1 LGAVSRAG
9 NGPGFNTNQ
18 GLKPMEALKTYLKEV
33 RLIPLL
39 TAKQEVELNKR
50 VRKGDELARKD
61 MIRANLRLVINIAKR
76 YMRMGTPFLDL
87 IEEGNLGLMK
97 AVEKFDHRKGFRF
110 STYAAWWIRQ
120 GITRSISEQ
129 GKMIRVPVYMNDLI
143 TKWKKT
149 RESLS
154 QKLKR
159 LPTDKEIAKK
169 LKLTP
174 EKTDQIN
181 FWMSSTTSSL
191 EAPIGDDNENQISE
205 LVEDKNA
212 VAPDAGIVKLLDRE
226 RIDNLLE
233 VMSDREREILDLRF
247 GLTTGKS
254 QTLAVVAK
262 KLGVS
267 RERIRQIEETALKK
281 LRKFVAGQEKEI

>member
-1 LGAVSRAG
+1 
-9 NGPGFNTNQ
+9 
-18 GLKPMEALKTYLKEV
+18 MEALKTYLKEV

-39 TAKQEVELNKR
+39 TAKQEIELSKR
-50 VRKGDELARKD
+50 IRKGDEMARKD

-149 RESLS
+149 KENLS

-159 LPTDKEIAKK
+159 LPSDQEIAKK

-174 EKTDQIN
+174 EKTEQIN

-191 EAPIGDDNENQISE
+191 EAPIGEDNENQISE

-212 VAPDAGIVKLLDRE
+212 IAPDAGIVKLLDRE

-233 VMSDREREILDLRF
+233 EIDPREREILDLRF
-247 GLTTGKS
+247 GLSNIKP

-267 RERIRQIEETALKK
+267 RERIRQIEEMALKK
-281 LRKFVAGQEKEI
+281 LRKFVAGQEKEL

>member
-1 LGAVSRAG
+1 
-9 NGPGFNTNQ
+9 
-18 GLKPMEALKTYLKEV
+18 MEALKTYFKEV

-39 TAKQEVELNKR
+39 TAKQEIELNKR
-50 VRKGDELARKD
+50 IRKGDEIARKD

-129 GKMIRVPVYMNDLI
+129 SKMIRVPVYMNDLI

-149 RESLS
+149 KERLS

-159 LPTDKEIAKK
+159 VPADNEIAKK

-174 EKTDQIN
+174 EKTEQIN

-191 EAPIGDDNENQISE
+191 ETPIGDDNENQISD

-212 VAPDAGIVKLLDRE
+212 LAPDAGIVKLLDRE
-226 RIDNLLE
+226 RIENLLE
-233 VMSDREREILDLRF
+233 MMSDREREILDLRF
-247 GLTTGKS
+247 GLS
-254 QTLAVVAK
+254 NAPQTLAVVAK

-267 RERIRQIEETALKK
+267 RERIRQIEEAALRK
-281 LRKFVAGQEKEI
+281 LRKFVAGQENEL

>member
-1 LGAVSRAG
+1 
-9 NGPGFNTNQ
+9 
-18 GLKPMEALKTYLKEV
+18 MEALKTYLKEV

-50 VRKGDELARKD
+50 IRKGDEIARKD

-76 YMRMGTPFLDL
+76 YMRLGTPFLDL

-129 GKMIRVPVYMNDLI
+129 GKMIRIPVYMNDLI

-149 RESLS
+149 RERLS

-159 LPTDKEIAKK
+159 IPSDLEIAKK
-169 LKLTP
+169 LKLDP
-174 EKTDQIN
+174 EKTEKIN

-212 VAPDAGIVKLLDRE
+212 IAPDAGIVKLLDRE

-233 VMSDREREILDLRF
+233 VMSEREREILDLRF
-247 GLTTGKS
+247 GLSSTKP

-267 RERIRQIEETALKK
+267 RERIRQIEEAALRK
-281 LRKFVAGQEKEI
+281 LRKFVVGQEKEL